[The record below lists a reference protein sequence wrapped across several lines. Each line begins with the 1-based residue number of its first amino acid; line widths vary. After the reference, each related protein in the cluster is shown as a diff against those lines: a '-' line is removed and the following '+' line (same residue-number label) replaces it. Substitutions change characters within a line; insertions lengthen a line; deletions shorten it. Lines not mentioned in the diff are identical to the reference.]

1 MIKELVS
8 DEAVLSL
15 PCEPATADD
24 AEVAQDLIDTI
35 ATLEE
40 AACLAANQIGVTKS
54 VVVYLD
60 EDDEVHVMYN
70 PKLLRGLGAFK
81 TIEGCMTREDE
92 SKVTRYER
100 IKVAYDEMH
109 DGDLRSREIDLRG
122 WTAQV
127 VQHMIDHCRG
137 KLV

>member
-8 DEAVLSL
+8 DETLLSQS
-15 PCEPATADD
+15 CEPATADD
-24 AEVAQDLIDTI
+24 VDLAQDLIDTI

-40 AACLAANQIGVTKS
+40 AACLAANQIGATKA

-60 EDDEVHVMYN
+60 DDDEVHVMYN

-81 TIEGCMTREDE
+81 TFEGCLTREEE
-92 SKVTRYER
+92 SKVTRYDR

-109 DGDLRSREIDLRG
+109 DGELRSREVDLRG

-127 VQHMIDHCRG
+127 VQHTIDHCRG